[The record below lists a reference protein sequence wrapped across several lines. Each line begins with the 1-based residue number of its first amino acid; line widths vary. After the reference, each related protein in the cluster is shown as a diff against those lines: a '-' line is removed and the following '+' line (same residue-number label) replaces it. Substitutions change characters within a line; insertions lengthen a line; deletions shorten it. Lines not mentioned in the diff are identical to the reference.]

1 MFVRVMEIREA
12 TDCKVEEEVVQTNRW
27 VQPAFSSIILHRTLT
42 RINASPAVWK
52 LHGRG
57 NQHKKKAK
65 EHRKQGTFLFP
76 ALKMLTSITKQFSPD
91 ESNYSGHPNIYM
103 DSNEPK

>member
-1 MFVRVMEIREA
+1 MITSVMAMLVRVMEIREA

-52 LHGRG
+52 LYGRG
-57 NQHKKKAK
+57 NQHKK
-65 EHRKQGTFLFP
+65 RKKQRSTETRCTFSFP
-76 ALKMLTSITKQFSPD
+76 ALKMLTTPQYICIANAPQQ
-91 ESNYSGHPNIYM
+91 
-103 DSNEPK
+103 